1 MKQKLLYAATICTA
15 LSTNAFAETESITP
29 PVDDNN
35 IVAVSE
41 DASMLIYH
49 DTVYVPK
56 RETKADFFV
65 GLELPL
71 LTYNTTKFNYG
82 NTSEKNS
89 ELIMN
94 KGIFDNS
101 SLAFG
106 FCLNDAARIA
116 FGISHYH
123 SETELDGA
131 DSEYS
136 IGSYGVTLDAMLT
149 KNKPVSPFVRLGVGY
164 LNVEQDSEDFSTA
177 VFNIGFG
184 VNYKITENTFSYMTL
199 EYAFIPE
206 TELDDT
212 DIEVE
217 GGSLGFM
224 LGLGYQF

>member
-1 MKQKLLYAATICTA
+1 MKQKLLYAATICA
-15 LSTNAFAETESITP
+15 SLSTNAFAETESVTP

-49 DTVYVPK
+49 DIVYVPQ
-56 RETKADFFV
+56 RETNADFFV

-71 LTYNTTKFNYG
+71 LTYSTTKINYG
-82 NTSEKNS
+82 HTSEKNT

-94 KGIFDNS
+94 KGVLDNNALS
-101 SLAFG
+101 FG
-106 FCLNDAARIA
+106 FSLNSASRIA
-116 FGISHYH
+116 FDILHYN

-136 IGSYGVTLDAMLT
+136 IGSYGITLDAMLT

-184 VNYKITENTFSYMTL
+184 INYKMTENAFAYMTL

-206 TELDDT
+206 TEFDDT
-212 DIEVE
+212 DIEIK
-217 GGSLGFM
+217 GGSLGFV